1 MALKKIKNKPKI
13 LMVSAEVAPF
23 AKVGGLADVAGSLP
37 IALKKRGCNIRVAM
51 PLYGSIDKKKYK
63 LKKIY
68 SDLEVP
74 SGMMMIKVNIWQTI
88 LPNSKV
94 IIYFIDAPEYFKYKE
109 IYASGD
115 NSERFLF
122 FSLATLYSLG
132 VIKFKPDI
140 IHCHDSHTAL
150 IPDILKITNLQY
162 LKNIKTLYTIHNFKY
177 QGKANPIVL
186 STGNLTVESLKV
198 LSKDAQDGDINFMVQ
213 GVLSADLVN
222 TVSKTYAKEIATSF
236 YGAGLEKI
244 IRKRK
249 KDLFG
254 IENGIDVNFFNP
266 VKDKFIKQK
275 YSIKTLNKKQE
286 NKIAL
291 QKKLKLP
298 QDKNIPLVG
307 FVSRLAW
314 QKGIELITNRFS
326 RFNCQFVFLGTG
338 QKEYEDQL
346 LALAKKYPNQFSTN
360 IKFNVELAQQIYASS
375 DIFLMP
381 SRYEP
386 CGLGQMIAM
395 RYGTIPV
402 VRATGGLAD
411 TVDDKTGFS
420 FNKFSKQEF
429 FNTLKQALDVYY
441 DNPKKWYK
449 MQENCMKKDFS
460 WNKSAKEYIKLYKK
474 LFNL

>member
-74 SGMMMIKVNIWQTI
+74 SGIMMIKVNIWQTI

-109 IYASGD
+109 VYAIGD

-122 FSLATLYSLG
+122 FSLAVLYSLC

-186 STGNLTVESLKV
+186 STGNLTVKSLKV

-213 GVLSADLVN
+213 GVLSANLVN
-222 TVSKTYAKEIATSF
+222 TVSKTYAKEITTSF
-236 YGAGLEKI
+236 YGAGLEKV

-266 VKDKFIKQK
+266 IKDKFIKQK

-291 QKKLKLP
+291 QKELKLP

-346 LALAKKYPNQFSTN
+346 STLAKKYPNQFSAN

-441 DNPKKWYK
+441 DNPKKWRK
-449 MQENCMKKDFS
+449 MQEYCMKKDFS

-474 LFNL
+474 LF